1 MPKTAIILGGT
12 GLTGSLVLKILL
24 NDERYDCVKLFSRNS
39 VGQKHPKLK
48 EFLVDVLGLEL
59 VKSDFT
65 GDEVYCCIG
74 TTKKKTPDKDL
85 YTRIDFG
92 IPAKAAKLCAEN
104 GVHTMSVISAI
115 GADSKSKIFYNRT
128 KGDMEQ
134 AVLNSGIERTYILRP
149 SLITGARKEK
159 RFGEKLGSVVFKILS
174 PLLIGSLRKYRG
186 VKGERI
192 ANRMVQLANSD
203 ASSKFVES
211 NEI

>member
-48 EFLVDVLGLEL
+48 EFLVDVLGLES

-65 GDEVYCCIG
+65 ADEVYCCIG

-92 IPAKAAKLCAEN
+92 IPAKAAKLCAKN
-104 GVHTMSVISAI
+104 GIQMMAVVSAI
-115 GADSKSKIFYNRT
+115 GSDSKSKIFYNRT

-149 SLITGARKEK
+149 SLITGERKEK
-159 RFGEKLGSVVFKILS
+159 RFGEKIGAVTFKILG
-174 PLLIGSLRKYRG
+174 PLFIGRKKKYRA
-186 VKGERI
+186 VKAESI
-192 ANRMVQLANSD
+192 AKRMVRLANSN
-203 ASSKFVES
+203 APSRIVES

>member
-1 MPKTAIILGGT
+1 
-12 GLTGSLVLKILL
+12 
-24 NDERYDCVKLFSRNS
+24 
-39 VGQKHPKLK
+39 
-48 EFLVDVLGLEL
+48 
-59 VKSDFT
+59 
-65 GDEVYCCIG
+65 
-74 TTKKKTPDKDL
+74 
-85 YTRIDFG
+85 
-92 IPAKAAKLCAEN
+92 
-104 GVHTMSVISAI
+104 
-115 GADSKSKIFYNRT
+115 
-128 KGDMEQ
+128 MEQ

>member
-65 GDEVYCCIG
+65 ADEVYCCIG

-104 GVHTMSVISAI
+104 GIHKMSVISAI

-149 SLITGARKEK
+149 SLITGERKEK
-159 RFGEKLGSVVFKILS
+159 RFGEKIGAVTFKILG
-174 PLLIGSLRKYRG
+174 PLFIGRKKKSRA
-186 VKGERI
+186 VKAESI
-192 ANRMVQLANSD
+192 AKRMVRLANSN
-203 ASSKFVES
+203 APSRIVES

>member
-1 MPKTAIILGGT
+1 MFFIYLFIVSLSVDILVVLKSSKPNNSLPLRMPKTAIIIGGT

-48 EFLVDVLGLEL
+48 EFLVDVLGLES

-65 GDEVYCCIG
+65 ADEVYCCIG

-115 GADSKSKIFYNRT
+115 GADSKSKIFYIT
-128 KGDMEQ
+128 
-134 AVLNSGIERTYILRP
+134 I
-149 SLITGARKEK
+149 SLTFSEP
-159 RFGEKLGSVVFKILS
+159 V
-174 PLLIGSLRKYRG
+174 
-186 VKGERI
+186 
-192 ANRMVQLANSD
+192 
-203 ASSKFVES
+203 
-211 NEI
+211 